1 MVRLSRCIRIVAFAG
16 VKPLRDVPQI
26 HRRVDNHLDG
36 LAAVVRFGREEA
48 VIGTIKIV
56 GKLPFAAFQVIALLL
71 AGAVNLV
78 ASVVLT

>member
-36 LAAVVRFGREEA
+36 LAAVVRYGREQA
-48 VIGTIKIV
+48 LAGTIFCKV
-56 GKLPFAAFQVIALLL
+56 PFAAFQVIALLL